1 MIVSNGIA
9 DIQMKK
15 QAQELA
21 MEMTKQVLHE
31 GAGLTWVRTT
41 LSFLS
46 GAILYIKDK
55 DKHKE
60 QAHSSDLKAF
70 VVQGEKKDG
79 FLEYIT
85 SHLEKDHPSYH
96 TFQIM
101 LACKE
106 STRALCS
113 HPFWIVYES
122 NREVR

>member
-9 DIQMKK
+9 NIQAKK

-21 MEMTKQVLHE
+21 MEMTKQMLHE

-41 LSFLS
+41 HSFLS
-46 GAILYIKDK
+46 GVILYIKG
-55 DKHKE
+55 KE
-60 QAHSSDLKAF
+60 QAHLSDLKAF
-70 VVQGEKKDG
+70 VVQNEKKDG

-85 SHLEKDHPSYH
+85 SHLEKDNPSYH
-96 TFQIM
+96 AFQIM
-101 LACKE
+101 LVCKE

-113 HPFWIVYES
+113 YPFWIVYES

>member
-9 DIQMKK
+9 DIQAKK
-15 QAQELA
+15 QAHELA
-21 MEMTKQVLHE
+21 MEMTEQVLHK

-41 LSFLS
+41 HSFLS
-46 GAILYIKDK
+46 GVILYIKDK
-55 DKHKE
+55 E
-60 QAHSSDLKAF
+60 QAHLSDLKAF

-85 SHLEKDHPSYH
+85 SHLEKNHPSYH
-96 TFQIM
+96 AFQIM
-101 LACKE
+101 LVCKE

-113 HPFWIVYES
+113 YPFWIAYES

>member
-9 DIQMKK
+9 DIQTKK

-31 GAGLTWVRTT
+31 SAGLTWVRTT
-41 LSFLS
+41 HSFLS

-55 DKHKE
+55 HKE
-60 QAHSSDLKAF
+60 QAHLSDLKAF

-113 HPFWIVYES
+113 YPFWIVYES

>member
-9 DIQMKK
+9 NIQAKK

-21 MEMTKQVLHE
+21 MEMTKQMLHE

-41 LSFLS
+41 HSFLS
-46 GAILYIKDK
+46 GVILYIKDK
-55 DKHKE
+55 E
-60 QAHSSDLKAF
+60 QAHLSDLKAF

-85 SHLEKDHPSYH
+85 SNMEKDHPSYH
-96 TFQIM
+96 AFQIM
-101 LACKE
+101 LVCKE

-113 HPFWIVYES
+113 YPFGIVYES

>member
-1 MIVSNGIA
+1 MIASNGIA
-9 DIQMKK
+9 DIQAKK
-15 QAQELA
+15 QAHELA
-21 MEMTKQVLHE
+21 MEMTKKVLHE

-41 LSFLS
+41 HSFLS

-55 DKHKE
+55 E
-60 QAHSSDLKAF
+60 QAHLSDLKAF

-96 TFQIM
+96 AFQIM
-101 LACKE
+101 LVCKE

-113 HPFWIVYES
+113 YPFWIVCES
-122 NREVR
+122 IREVR

>member
-1 MIVSNGIA
+1 MIVPNGIT
-9 DIQMKK
+9 DIQTKN
-15 QAQELA
+15 QAQELT

-41 LSFLS
+41 QSFLS

-55 DKHKE
+55 YKE
-60 QAHSSDLKAF
+60 QAHLSDLKAF

-96 TFQIM
+96 AFQIM

-106 STRALCS
+106 STPALCS
-113 HPFWIVYES
+113 YPFWIVYES

>member
-9 DIQMKK
+9 DIQTKS
-15 QAQELA
+15 QARELA
-21 MEMTKQVLHE
+21 MKMTKQVLHK
-31 GAGLTWVRTT
+31 GAGLTWLRTT
-41 LSFLS
+41 HSFFS

-55 DKHKE
+55 DKG
-60 QAHSSDLKAF
+60 QAHLSDLKAF

-85 SHLEKDHPSYH
+85 NHLEKDHPSYH
-96 TFQIM
+96 VFQII

-106 STRALCS
+106 STRVLCS
-113 HPFWIVYES
+113 YPFWTVYES